1 MFSSL
6 LSLLAYSL
14 TNLMRA
20 SQKDIYLLS
29 EQVKLQAQLDL
40 GA

>member
-14 TNLMRA
+14 TNLMQA